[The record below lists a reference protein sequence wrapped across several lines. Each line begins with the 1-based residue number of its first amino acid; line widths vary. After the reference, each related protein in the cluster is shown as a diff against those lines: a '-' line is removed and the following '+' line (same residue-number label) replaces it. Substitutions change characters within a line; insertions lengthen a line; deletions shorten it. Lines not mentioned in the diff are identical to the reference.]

1 MNIYHYILL
10 GLQLLGF
17 LIHLHKNG
25 EFKPEKDFKYN
36 AIYSFYSLVICYVL
50 VILSAY
56 K

>member
-1 MNIYHYILL
+1 MNIFHYILL

-17 LIHLHKNG
+17 LINLHKNG
-25 EFKPEKDFKYN
+25 EFKPERDFKYN
-36 AIYSFYSLVICYVL
+36 ATISFYGLIIGTTL